1 MKFAIIAA
9 GDGSR
14 LAQEGITDPKPL
26 VRVGEERLID
36 RLVRIFMANDATEIA
51 VVCNEHMP
59 AVAQH
64 LSAIQREGLYG
75 QPVPLHYVVQSTPSS
90 MHSFHALRN
99 FLQDEPFI
107 LTTVD
112 TVFDERIFHDY
123 VSSFLKRITQG
134 ADALMGVTDYI
145 DDEKPLYV
153 GVDEDMRIN
162 GYYDTDRPDS
172 RFISAGIYGLTPR
185 TLSVLERCVEQ
196 GESRM
201 RNFQRALV
209 AEGLQIEAFLLPQV
223 FDVDH
228 AEDIR
233 KAASLIPPLPKER
246 GWMNSDSVLDD
257 EKECLLI
264 QRAERFSPNSVE
276 KDLAILL
283 EVGSL
288 LENARVVREEDLTAF
303 FTSCCQAVP
312 SARSASSTVSC
323 QPPAVNCQLFSMA
336 RTPEAMDCLEQL
348 EKKGVRVI
356 NPTAGVRACRRSNIE
371 KVMRDNHLP
380 LPPDEGTDGYWIK
393 RGDAAAQCR
402 DDVRFCRDEGE
413 LAYAKDSFVQRGIQD
428 VVVQAH
434 VQGDLVK
441 FYGVE
446 GTGFFRC
453 YYPGDDD
460 RTKFGD
466 DQVNGRPQHYPF
478 SSRCLQADAEKLSR
492 LLQTPVYGGDV
503 IIKRNSD
510 YVIID
515 FNDWPSFLRCREEA
529 ARAIVKR
536 AASAL
541 LLSSQRSN

>member
-26 VRVGEERLID
+26 VRIGEERLID

-162 GYYDTDRPDS
+162 GYYDTARPDS

-209 AEGLQIEAFLLPQV
+209 AEG
-223 FDVDH
+223 H
-228 AEDIR
+228 R
-233 KAASLIPPLPKER
+233 CSTLI
-246 GWMNSDSVLDD
+246 M
-257 EKECLLI
+257 
-264 QRAERFSPNSVE
+264 
-276 KDLAILL
+276 
-283 EVGSL
+283 
-288 LENARVVREEDLTAF
+288 
-303 FTSCCQAVP
+303 
-312 SARSASSTVSC
+312 
-323 QPPAVNCQLFSMA
+323 
-336 RTPEAMDCLEQL
+336 
-348 EKKGVRVI
+348 
-356 NPTAGVRACRRSNIE
+356 RRI
-371 KVMRDNHLP
+371 
-380 LPPDEGTDGYWIK
+380 
-393 RGDAAAQCR
+393 
-402 DDVRFCRDEGE
+402 
-413 LAYAKDSFVQRGIQD
+413 
-428 VVVQAH
+428 
-434 VQGDLVK
+434 
-441 FYGVE
+441 
-446 GTGFFRC
+446 
-453 YYPGDDD
+453 
-460 RTKFGD
+460 
-466 DQVNGRPQHYPF
+466 
-478 SSRCLQADAEKLSR
+478 
-492 LLQTPVYGGDV
+492 
-503 IIKRNSD
+503 
-510 YVIID
+510 
-515 FNDWPSFLRCREEA
+515 
-529 ARAIVKR
+529 
-536 AASAL
+536 
-541 LLSSQRSN
+541 